1 VEPRLL
7 VSALLASAACAAIR
21 SGRGAC
27 AIVGRHVDGRKLGC
41 PLFLS
46 DVMLTTLFSL
56 VLHRKERAVT
66 GSFTGLY
73 LYRFEGGENDSIVF
87 RNQKKNDSIYK
98 K

>member
-1 VEPRLL
+1 MIKRRLRPGDPRQATGVPALVEH
-7 VSALLASAACAAIR
+7 
-21 SGRGAC
+21 G
-27 AIVGRHVDGRKLGC
+27 LGC

-73 LYRFEGGENDSIVF
+73 LYRFEGGKNDSIVF